1 MHQSQANFEQL
12 FVLID
17 SMSNEMQ
24 LALFDYNERDS
35 SHYNWAIKLMKKY
48 LKQRNLFEVN

>member
-17 SMSNEMQ
+17 SMTNE

-35 SHYNWAIKLMKKY
+35 SHYDWAIKLMNKY
-48 LKQRNLFEVN
+48 LKQRDLFEVN

>member
-17 SMSNEMQ
+17 SMTNEMQ

-35 SHYNWAIKLMKKY
+35 SHYDWAIKLMNKY
-48 LKQRNLFEVN
+48 LKQRDLFEVN